1 MASEMVA
8 ACICA
13 TYRASGLCT
22 HRRQASTSPP
32 SFLLSP
38 AVFTPSVVAAS
49 ESEMASLND
58 QLLELQ
64 LASNRQQ
71 TEHDA
76 AVAQTENLRVSIES
90 LQERL
95 NNKMLANDALSAQLR
110 ETQDLLAASDI
121 AYNELRAKYERA
133 VRVAAGGHNASSA
146 LGPCQDRSA
155 RRLADAEAEIAQ
167 LRLDVHTLEKQV
179 SDHEETCL
187 TMAAEL
193 HESRAAM
200 QHAQAHLEGTQHV
213 AGLISDERDALLQ
226 EIKMLKE
233 ENHRLGERVIER
245 NEWIY
250 GCGQEASHRAQAA
263 AEFRHEG
270 GGVYRTVRR
279 KPKCVANRTARK
291 SAAAGAT
298 SGSAFTSSREEEQS

>member
-1 MASEMVA
+1 M
-8 ACICA
+8 C
-13 TYRASGLCT
+13 
-22 HRRQASTSPP
+22 H
-32 SFLLSP
+32 
-38 AVFTPSVVAAS
+38 
-49 ESEMASLND
+49 
-58 QLLELQ
+58 ELQ
-64 LASNRQQ
+64 
-71 TEHDA
+71 T
-76 AVAQTENLRVSIES
+76 
-90 LQERL
+90 
-95 NNKMLANDALSAQLR
+95 
-110 ETQDLLAASDI
+110 
-121 AYNELRAKYERA
+121 KYERL
-133 VRVAAGGHNASSA
+133 VRVAGGHTHDASSA
-146 LGPCQDRSA
+146 LGALQDRNA
-155 RRLADAEAEIAQ
+155 RRLADAEAELAR
-167 LRLDVHTLEKQV
+167 LRLVVDTLEKQV

-250 GCGQEASHRAQAA
+250 GCGQEATNRAQAA

-279 KPKCVANRTARK
+279 KVKCVANRTARK
-291 SAAAGAT
+291 SAAAGAA
-298 SGSAFTSSREEEQS
+298 SGSGTIVFLLCWFEKVTAFTSSREEEQS